1 MEVIATAKNIRVA
14 PRKVRIILDTIR
26 GKHIGEALAIL
37 TFMPSPTARLIAK
50 IVRSA
55 AANAENN
62 YQMTPSGLRIG
73 KTWADVAPSLKR
85 WKPHARGRVGQ
96 MRKRSSHV
104 SVVVEEA

>member
-1 MEVIATAKNIRVA
+1 MEVIATARNMRVA
-14 PRKVRIILDTIR
+14 PRKVRLILDTIR
-26 GKHIGEALAIL
+26 GKPIGEALAIL
-37 TFMPSPTARLIAK
+37 HFLPSPTARLIAK

-62 YQMTPSGLRIG
+62 YQMTPGALRVVR
-73 KTWADVAPSLKR
+73 TWADVAPVLKR

-96 MRKRSSHV
+96 VRKRSSHV